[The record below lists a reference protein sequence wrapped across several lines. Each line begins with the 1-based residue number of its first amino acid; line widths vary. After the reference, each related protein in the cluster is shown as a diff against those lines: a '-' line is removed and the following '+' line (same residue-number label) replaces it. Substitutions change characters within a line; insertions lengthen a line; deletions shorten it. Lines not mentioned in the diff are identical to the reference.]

1 MKVVFL
7 CLFFF
12 LRKEVSH
19 YKGKVIMGHQAIKI
33 FLFFA
38 GVEQAV
44 HNTQMAG
51 QRQQEIDQ
59 CTGLMSA
66 LAT

>member
-1 MKVVFL
+1 
-7 CLFFF
+7 
-12 LRKEVSH
+12 
-19 YKGKVIMGHQAIKI
+19 MGHQAIKI

-51 QRQQEIDQ
+51 QRQQEVDQ
-59 CTGLMSA
+59 CTGVYMSA